1 MKNYSPMNNGI
12 DIKILGDFGPFSK
25 VGKSIGY
32 RLTIGQS
39 TYMIDCGAPPFLQIE
54 DRELAN
60 VDGLIITHNH
70 DDHKRWF
77 TDVAL
82 FHLYECEEHRKLF
95 LLTTEDIYDEI
106 VKASGPA
113 LDRSLSKDSKKV
125 IDIAYDHYLKY
136 QIIGPRARYRIV
148 SRGEGS
154 GKTALYVADRNGDIL
169 GPDKAKII
177 ISQITGRPRMLF
189 NDPDYGEWIEP
200 ESFYPFS
207 SKIFYEEDRNICR
220 DKEGFTI
227 EPIKA
232 PVWHGISGI
241 GLRIC
246 TEKETLIISSDTA
259 HDKNLWKQL
268 YKEKNS
274 QRLNMSKEEFA
285 STSVIYG
292 DINDYIERTWSEERY
307 TEAVNAFRDAV
318 VIHDIASV
326 NSIVHTDYNR
336 LENTFLNKDKVML
349 THSPDIITSE
359 WVLCGIDKIYKIIG
373 DEFFEVVDN
382 KLYLINAD
390 VYHREGEKYYV
401 GYRKEN
407 GRHKLYEE
415 NGLLKLSDDEGAN
428 DGKLLYRVDLY
439 EDISGKYFPFIG
451 GKDKKSIYLKRKDG
465 KVEFVEFT
473 AKGSRGR
480 VVEDHR
486 ERLFNEKKV
495 ARRGSP

>member
-1 MKNYSPMNNGI
+1 MADGI
-12 DIKILGDFGPFSK
+12 TIKILGDFGPFSR

-32 RLTIGQS
+32 QMTIGRS
-39 TYMIDCGAPPFLQIE
+39 TYMIDCGAPPFLQIG
-54 DRELAN
+54 DSELKN
-60 VDGLIITHNH
+60 VDGMIITHSH

-77 TDVAL
+77 TDIAL
-82 FHLYECEEHRKLF
+82 FHLYESEEHRKLF

-113 LDRSLSKDSKKV
+113 LDRSLSKDSKNV
-125 IDIAYDHYLKY
+125 IDIAHEEYIKHR
-136 QIIGPRARYRIV
+136 IIGPRARYRII
-148 SRGEGS
+148 SRDEGS
-154 GKTALYVADRNGDIL
+154 GKSALYIADGNGNIL
-169 GPDKAKII
+169 GPDKAKVV

-207 SKIFYEEDRNICR
+207 SNIFYEEDRNIYR

-241 GLRIC
+241 GIKIC
-246 TEKETLIISSDTA
+246 TGKETLILSSDTA

-268 YKEKNS
+268 YTEKRT
-274 QRLNMSKEEFA
+274 QRLNMPEKEFESA
-285 STSVIYG
+285 SVIYG
-292 DINDYIERTWSEERY
+292 DINDYIERVWSKERY
-307 TEAVNAFRDAV
+307 TEAVNAFSDAI
-318 VIHDIASV
+318 VIHDIAST

-349 THSPDIITSE
+349 THSPDSITSE
-359 WVLCGIDKIYKIIG
+359 WVLCGIDKTYKIIG
-373 DEFFEVVDN
+373 NRFFEKVDD
-382 KLYLINAD
+382 KLYPVDAD
-390 VYHREGEKYYV
+390 VYRREGEKYCV

-407 GRHKLYEE
+407 GRHILYEE
-415 NGLLKLSDDEGAN
+415 NGLLKLSEDEGAN
-428 DGKLLYRVDLY
+428 DGKPLYRVDLY

-451 GKDKKSIYLKRKDG
+451 GKDKKSMYLKRNDG
-465 KVEFVEFT
+465 KVELVEVT
-473 AKGSRGR
+473 PEGSRGR
-480 VVEDHR
+480 VVEDQR
-486 ERLFNEKKV
+486 ERLIKEKEV